1 MTFLLD
7 TNVISEPRRPRPD
20 ARVSSWFQSVNI
32 QSLYI
37 SVLTLGEMTK
47 GVARIARR
55 DALQASGLQQWLSE
69 TRVSYAERIIPVD
82 VEIAEAWAQLDAVRP
97 RPVVDG
103 LLAATALVRGM
114 TFVTRDTRD
123 IAGTGVTILN
133 PWTV

>member
-20 ARVSSWFQSVNI
+20 TRVSSWFHSVNI
-32 QSLYI
+32 ESLYI
-37 SVLTLGEMTK
+37 SVLTLGEITK

-55 DALQASGLQQWLSE
+55 DSLQAAGLEQWLSD
-69 TRVSYAERIIPVD
+69 TRLGYADRIIPVD

-97 RPVVDG
+97 LPVIDG

-123 IAGTGVTILN
+123 IAGTGVVTLN
-133 PWTV
+133 PWMM